1 MASRPRLDLWLVE
14 QGHFSSRQQAQRS
27 IQAGEVFL
35 DGICVDKPGTPISGS
50 PQVYIQAK
58 PPYVSRG
65 GEKLAG
71 ALDHFHVRVAERIC
85 LDGGISTGGFTD
97 CLLQRG
103 AKQIYGVDVGYG
115 QLAWS
120 LRTDPRVVLKE
131 RCNLRHLQPQALYG
145 PDLSPDLWADL
156 ATLDLS
162 FISLTKI
169 LPGVWRLLRSPR
181 ELLLLI
187 KPQFE
192 AGRAQVGKKG
202 VVRDSQIHAQVIE
215 QVVHQGISLGWGYR
229 GLIWSPITGPA
240 GNIEYWAWLSEQGDP
255 PPTPKMIL
263 TLAQQAKQMLLST
276 DNLTDQALDTNNKT
290 HE

>member
-14 QGHFSSRQQAQRS
+14 QGYFSSRQQAQRS

-35 DGICVDKPGTPISGS
+35 NGICVDKPGTPVVGD
-50 PQVYIQAK
+50 PQVQLQAK

-71 ALDHFHVRVAERIC
+71 ALDHFPIQVTDRIV

-120 LRTDPRVVLKE
+120 LRTDPRVVLLE
-131 RCNLRHLQPQALYG
+131 RCNLRHLTPDRLYPPDLAPQDW
-145 PDLSPDLWADL
+145 PDLS
-156 ATLDLS
+156 TLDLS

-169 LPGVWRLLRSPR
+169 LPRVWDLLRSPR
-181 ELLLLI
+181 EILALV

-192 AGRAQVGKKG
+192 AGRGQVGKKG
-202 VVRDSQIHAQVIE
+202 VVRDPQVQAEVIE
-215 QVVHQGISLGWGYR
+215 RVAQEGIRLGWGYR
-229 GLIWSPITGPA
+229 GLTWSPLTGPA
-240 GNIEYWAWLSEQGDP
+240 GNIEYWLWLSEQGDD
-255 PPTPKMIL
+255 PPTAPQIL
-263 TLAQQAKQMLLST
+263 QIAHRAKQVLTHLSKPT
-276 DNLTDQALDTNNKT
+276 DHDP
-290 HE
+290 